1 MSQFPDAHFI
11 LSANAPAQFL
21 PDRGSEVAV
30 AGRSNAGKSS
40 AINVIVN
47 RRQFARTSKTPGRT
61 QLVNFFE
68 LRPDQR
74 LVDLPGY
81 GFARVSDKVRDHWGR
96 LLQEYFESRESL
108 TGLARNR
115 RGLVLGRG
123 QRPPGCTTL
132 ITAEMDAILA
142 RRRGDCNHQVCLMA
156 RDYFAPF
163 RQLRGLPFSINDF
176 IPCTRVQA
184 ACQGFVARA
193 AQWAQRD
200 HQNREGYWAAGTSGH
215 PWAFAERQL
224 IVAEHGVVGRSAVPN
239 YPTTPQT
246 PSGP

>member
-1 MSQFPDAHFI
+1 MSQFPDARFI
-11 LSANAPAQFL
+11 LSANAPAQFV

-108 TGLARNR
+108 TGLLLVVDIR
-115 RGLVLGRG
+115 RRLTAFDEQMLGFAESVSLPVHLLLTKADKLKRG
-123 QRPPGCTTL
+123 QAA
-132 ITAEMDAILA
+132 TAHLEVTRALGDRASIQLFSALNRQGVDEA
-142 RRRGDCNHQVCLMA
+142 REVLNHFL
-156 RDYFAPF
+156 
-163 RQLRGLPFSINDF
+163 
-176 IPCTRVQA
+176 
-184 ACQGFVARA
+184 
-193 AQWAQRD
+193 
-200 HQNREGYWAAGTSGH
+200 E
-215 PWAFAERQL
+215 
-224 IVAEHGVVGRSAVPN
+224 
-239 YPTTPQT
+239 QT
-246 PSGP
+246 E